1 MIIYYCISIYRA
13 LVSWK
18 RSIRNTLTGQ
28 GAASSGTEMTT
39 MANRKHVVN
48 TDYTKLPSSEI
59 EADIV

>member
-1 MIIYYCISIYRA
+1 MYRA

-28 GAASSGTEMTT
+28 GTASSGTEMTT
-39 MANRKHVVN
+39 MASRKHAVD